1 MSSQPVPVN
10 GQRPT
15 DGQPE
20 GEAKLEPPD
29 AARRDGKGK
38 GGRRRPRREVV
49 RRIDTW
55 SVLKVSVVF
64 YVALYSVFL
73 IAGVLLWT
81 AATSTGLR
89 HNVERFIADLIAS
102 GKFHFVGSELFRGAV
117 IGGGALVIL
126 GTAANVLLSVLY
138 NLISEVIGGLSIVVE
153 ERPLRRAA
161 PEPVYSEVPAP
172 VAAGAAV
179 GVPEVE
185 LKRPRRSPKRAPT
198 AVRP

>member
-1 MSSQPVPVN
+1 
-10 GQRPT
+10 
-15 DGQPE
+15 
-20 GEAKLEPPD
+20 L
-29 AARRDGKGK
+29 
-38 GGRRRPRREVV
+38 V

-64 YVALYSVFL
+64 YVALYSVFV
-73 IAGVLLWT
+73 IAGVLLWM

-102 GKFHFVGSELFRGAV
+102 GKFHFVGTELFRGAV
-117 IGGGALVIL
+117 IGGAVLVIL
-126 GTAANVLLSVLY
+126 GTAANVLLTVLY

-161 PEPVYSEVPAP
+161 PEPVHSEVSPP
-172 VAAGAAV
+172 VTAGAAV

-185 LKRPRRSPKRAPT
+185 LKRPRQSPKRAPT